1 MKKDDPTPF
10 GPEFAYVDKCLS
22 ALNESRYADA
32 IRLLDNEL
40 NQHLARLDTLDVRAL
55 IKSMS
60 MFINYLDF
68 QLEKDFGLAPEENA
82 KPEQSRSELRCSFC
96 GNEQSE
102 TRKLIAGPEA
112 IICEECIKHCANAL
126 AKQ

>member
-10 GPEFAYVDKCLS
+10 GPEFAYVDKYLS
-22 ALNESRYADA
+22 LLNESRYADA

-40 NQHLARLDTLDVRAL
+40 NQHLSRLDTLDVRAL

-68 QLEKDFGLAPEENA
+68 QLEKDFGLGPEEDA
-82 KPEQSRSELRCSFC
+82 KPDQSRSKLRCSFC

-102 TRKLIAGPEA
+102 TRKLIAGPKA
-112 IICEECIKHCANAL
+112 IICDECIKQCADAL
-126 AKQ
+126 ANQ